1 MTVSRNAWVVSRSAR
16 VVSCNALTVGRN
28 ARVVSRNVLTVSRHG
43 CDSESERAGGDLACI
58 ILTAGSVI
66 ARQGRMDA

>member
-1 MTVSRNAWVVSRSAR
+1 MTVSRNAWVVSR
-16 VVSCNALTVGRN
+16 NAW
-28 ARVVSRNVLTVSRHG
+28 VVSRSVLTVSRHG

>member
-1 MTVSRNAWVVSRSAR
+1 MTVSRNARIVSCNALIVSCNVLTVGRSAR
-16 VVSCNALTVGRN
+16 VVSRN
-28 ARVVSRNVLTVSRHG
+28 ALTVSRHG

-66 ARQGRMDA
+66 ARQGRMAA